1 VKVFRLRSSNAAE
14 AGANKASDLWSL
26 VRRVGRL
33 EQREQHHRQLSRVR
47 RHSSKNAV
55 ASQHDDQLRNQI
67 GVDRNKF
74 RRRSASE
81 DLSVNDSGRRR
92 PWVAPNVS
100 SVAELRQKFGNRS
113 RNLVVEDR
121 QVKHAA
127 KEKEYKVPMVSR
139 RISGS
144 SGSSGSS
151 SSSSGNNN
159 SSSSSEAARLAQ
171 PSADRRKGR
180 GSRKAGKRGHQKKR
194 HRHAHNNFG
203 AITPVAP
210 E

>member
-1 VKVFRLRSSNAAE
+1 MKVFRLRSSNAAE

-139 RISGS
+139 RIS
-144 SGSSGSS
+144 
-151 SSSSGNNN
+151 SSSG
-159 SSSSSEAARLAQ
+159 SSSEAARLAQ

-194 HRHAHNNFG
+194 HRHNNFG

>member
-1 VKVFRLRSSNAAE
+1 MKVFRLRSSNAAE

-139 RISGS
+139 RISSS
-144 SGSSGSS
+144 SGSSG
-151 SSSSGNNN
+151 
-159 SSSSSEAARLAQ
+159 SSSEAARLAQ

>member
-139 RISGS
+139 RISSS
-144 SGSSGSS
+144 SGSSG
-151 SSSSGNNN
+151 
-159 SSSSSEAARLAQ
+159 SSSEAARLAQ